1 MAEFLFKSETYDL
14 IGVAMEVHNE
24 LGPGFLE
31 AVYQEAFEL
40 ELKRQEIPYVREKIL
55 NIYYKNEK
63 LTKEYTADFF
73 CFEKIIVELK
83 TLSSLNGDHEAQL
96 LNYITAT
103 KTKVG
108 LLINFGAKSL
118 EHKRM
123 IK

>member
-1 MAEFLFKSETYDL
+1 MAEFPFKSETYDL

-83 TLSSLNGDHEAQL
+83 ALSSLNGDHEAQL

>member
-63 LTKEYTADFF
+63 LTKE
-73 CFEKIIVELK
+73 
-83 TLSSLNGDHEAQL
+83 
-96 LNYITAT
+96 
-103 KTKVG
+103 
-108 LLINFGAKSL
+108 
-118 EHKRM
+118 
-123 IK
+123 

>member
-1 MAEFLFKSETYDL
+1 MVEFLFKKETYDI
-14 IGVAMEVHNE
+14 IGIAMEVHNE

-40 ELKRQEIPYVREKIL
+40 ELKRQEIPYIREKIL

-83 TLSSLNGDHEAQL
+83 ALSSLNGDHEAQL